1 MTGDVT
7 ALDRP
12 RCTRNALWLAGIVLL
27 GAALRFADLGRLCL
41 TGDDAWSINAA
52 IQPFIETMRIAESDV
67 HPPLHT
73 IMLWCWVRLAGTSEA
88 AVRIP
93 AVIAGITLIPL
104 VYLIVRDLAGDRRIA
119 MASAY
124 LVAISPHLVLF
135 SRSARWY
142 MPFAALALLATWCW
156 VSTLVR
162 GRTRATTTGLMLA
175 CIAGALYNLT
185 FTGIML
191 AQWVIYALTP
201 VGRRGRSWTVLLGA
215 HALSALVV
223 APWMV
228 IKIPGLIRG
237 SAGFDRAPIEGGIFG
252 KVAYLLYSFD
262 VGATLFP
269 WRWHT
274 VVPYALAT
282 AIALAWAL
290 LTLRRKPAPTP
301 GPVIGPN
308 PYAVLPVLAAVPVAM
323 FIWLPRMAVA
333 CYYLASNAAYLAL
346 KALILMGSSNR
357 VPAAMG
363 LLAATVIAALGQA
376 NMLAGRDYLGT
387 QALDDWRGVAR
398 RIDDAYRPGDLVIT
412 GHPAMLWYL
421 KQQGT
426 PALNAYAVKQRD
438 VETARRIIW
447 ERSPGSG
454 ASERKGA
461 GPSSLDRMV
470 EEEGFAPVVT
480 LNLNPDPDA
489 AMKRRFVRR
498 PFPPYRTFVD
508 ILEREEPGTRE

>member
-1 MTGDVT
+1 M
-7 ALDRP
+7 
-12 RCTRNALWLAGIVLL
+12 LL
-27 GAALRFADLGRLCL
+27 GASLRFADLGRLCL
-41 TGDDAWSINAA
+41 TGDDAWSVNAA
-52 IQPFIETMRIAESDV
+52 IQPFVETMKIAESDV

-73 IMLWCWVRLAGTSEA
+73 LMLWCWVRVAGTSEA

-93 AVIAGITLIPL
+93 AAIAGILLIPL

-119 MASAY
+119 IASAY
-124 LVAISPHLVLF
+124 LAAISPHLVLF

-142 MPFAALALLATWCW
+142 MPFAALALLAIWCW
-156 VSTLVR
+156 ISIILR
-162 GRTRATTTGLMLA
+162 GRTRATTTGLILA

-185 FTGIML
+185 FAGIVL
-191 AQWVIYALTP
+191 VQWIIYALTP
-201 VGRRGRSWTVLLGA
+201 VRRRARLWTVLLGA
-215 HALSALVV
+215 HALSALIV
-223 APWMV
+223 APWV
-228 IKIPGLIRG
+228 AIKIPGLIRG
-237 SAGFDRAPIEGGIFG
+237 SAGFDRAPIEGGILG
-252 KVAYLLYSFD
+252 KIAYLLYSFD
-262 VGATLFP
+262 VGATLLP
-269 WRWHT
+269 WRWHI
-274 VVPYALAT
+274 VVPYALVT

-290 LTLRRKPAPTP
+290 SALRRRASFASGLVT
-301 GPVIGPN
+301 GPN
-308 PYAVLPVLAAVPVAM
+308 PCAVLLVLAAVPVAM

-346 KALILMGSSNR
+346 KALLLMRSGNR
-357 VPAAMG
+357 MPAAMG
-363 LLAATVIAALGQA
+363 LLAATMIAALGQA
-376 NMLAGRDYLGT
+376 NMFAGRDYLGT
-387 QALDDWRGVAR
+387 QALDDWREVAR
-398 RIDDAYRPGDLVIT
+398 RIGEAYQPGDLVIT

-426 PALNAYAVKQRD
+426 PALNAYAVQQHD
-438 VETARRIIW
+438 VAAAQRIIW

-470 EEEGFAPVVT
+470 KEEGFEPKVT

-508 ILEREEPGTRE
+508 ILERKQPIAED